1 MTTDLDIFTKA
12 LVTLDKSHVK
22 RLLHH
27 LQFAGETLDNLTKL
41 QISLADW
48 LTHLGMFSDGQINR
62 TLEFVSKPLEEFS
75 QLLPSK
81 KLPSFT
87 VVVCDGRWVSCANK
101 EKFLDIQDFE
111 EVDQLPEHAVTHIL
125 CDVAQLYYRMEF
137 RTVCLTSK
145 ETPNAG

>member
-27 LQFAGETLDNLTKL
+27 LQFAGETLDN
-41 QISLADW
+41 
-48 LTHLGMFSDGQINR
+48 
-62 TLEFVSKPLEEFS
+62 VSKPLEEFS